1 MEWKSDSN
9 HPSKSSKRMGG
20 GGGFQAPGK
29 VLLLDLVLITQVGPH
44 CENTSPTRE
53 KTDKRQMKVEPEH
66 RRALSSRPRDL
77 ALVPCH
83 KSATKGTF
91 FKIIVGSYA
100 IVRNGRNPLHPP
112 PVSPSGYILCNYRQ
126 YHKYKI
132 NHWYHPPAL
141 FRLHLFHLYSRV
153 CVHVCVKFYVP
164 LLQG

>member
-29 VLLLDLVLITQVGPH
+29 VLLLDLVLITQVCPH

-53 KTDKRQMKVEPEH
+53 KTDKRQMKVEPED

-100 IVRNGRNPLHPP
+100 IVRNYTYPPSSFLQCRHSPDQQCSLTTRKLTLIQSTPLIQI
-112 PVSPSGYILCNYRQ
+112 SPIPQVLICVCT
-126 YHKYKI
+126 
-132 NHWYHPPAL
+132 
-141 FRLHLFHLYSRV
+141 RV
-153 CVHVCVKFYVP
+153 CVCA
-164 LLQG
+164 